1 MNFTGGLWFAVMGA
15 SLLRAQTPPPASAPE
30 FEVASIRRNVS
41 SDPVRVG
48 VQLSGGRVVALK
60 VTLNNL
66 IQEAYGVKNYQ
77 IVGDPGWARSEYYD
91 IEAKIA
97 GDRTVTYQE
106 VRPAIQNLLADRF
119 QLKLHRD
126 TRDVPAFA
134 LVPAKNGPRLKPSAL
149 DAVSKT
155 ILPATQAPT
164 KRAVSPKITMTR
176 LALILSSYAGRPVVD
191 MTGIE
196 GNFDVTLEWAVDDGV
211 PDASADAPSLFTAL
225 QEQLGLR
232 LEPHKLPM
240 EVLVI
245 DQAERPAEN

>member
-1 MNFTGGLWFAVMGA
+1 MNFARGLVFAVMSA
-15 SLLRAQTPPPASAPE
+15 SLLRAQTPAAE

-48 VQLSGGRVVALK
+48 VQILPGGRIVALK

-66 IQEAYGVKNYQ
+66 IQEGYGVKNYQ
-77 IVGDPGWARSEYYD
+77 IVADPGWARSEYYN

-97 GDRTVTYQE
+97 GDRPVTYQE
-106 VRPAIQNLLADRF
+106 VRPAIQSLLADRF
-119 QLKLHRD
+119 QLKLHHD
-126 TRDVPAFA
+126 TRNVPAYA
-134 LVPAKNGPRLKPSAL
+134 LVPAKNGPKLKPSAP

-155 ILPATQAPT
+155 TLPGAQAPT
-164 KRAVSPKITMTR
+164 KKAMSPKITMTR
-176 LALILSSYAGRPVVD
+176 LALILGSYAGRPVVD

-196 GNFDVTLEWAVDDGV
+196 GNFDVTVEWAADDGV

-232 LEPHKLPM
+232 LEPHQLPM

-245 DQAERPAEN
+245 DQAARPSEN